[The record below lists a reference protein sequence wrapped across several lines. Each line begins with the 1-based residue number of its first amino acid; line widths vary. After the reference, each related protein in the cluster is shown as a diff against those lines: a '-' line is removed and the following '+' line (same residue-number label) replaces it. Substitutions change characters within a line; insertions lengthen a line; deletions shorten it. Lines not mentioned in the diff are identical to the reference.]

1 MRHPRHLATLA
12 RRKFTARLP
21 TAAYDAIA
29 ASGVPI
35 TQVIEEAVQL
45 WLDRQRQP
53 PTPELPE
60 ETAIPAPSYKICR
73 TQDSTGELPAA
84 RVGEAN
90 AAGAAQMIWAA
101 PCSPNFRW
109 PAS

>member
-1 MRHPRHLATLA
+1 MHWRTTCLRDSLRAMPALA
-12 RRKFTARLP
+12 RRKFTTRLP
-21 TAAYDAIA
+21 TAVYDAIA

-60 ETAIPAPSYKICR
+60 QTAIPTPIAAPS
-73 TQDSTGELPAA
+73 S
-84 RVGEAN
+84 
-90 AAGAAQMIWAA
+90 A
-101 PCSPNFRW
+101 PVP
-109 PAS
+109 PVPEPMPVP